1 MEKINFKIDL
11 DIITHDKVKEHPF
24 VNISINGYPQF
35 GEILNKSTVV
45 EIDTEIED
53 DTENFLS
60 IEYTNKDPI
69 NDVIRDNNNSI
80 IEDKRVE
87 IKNISIND
95 IDLDF
100 FVFENDDIFKY
111 TVNDPEISID
121 TLSGFEASKLSWNGR
136 TTLKFTTP
144 VYIWILENI

>member
-35 GEILNKSTVV
+35 GEILSKSTVV

-60 IEYTNKDPI
+60 IEYTNKDPLT
-69 NDVIRDNNNSI
+69 DVVLGPDNSI
-80 IEDKRVE
+80 IADKRIE
-87 IKNISIND
+87 IKNITIND

-100 FVFENDDIFKY
+100 FAFEDTDIFTY
-111 TVNDPEISID
+111 DIYDPASPQDTVNNFDA
-121 TLSGFEASKLSWNGR
+121 TKLSWNGR

-144 VYIWILENI
+144 IYIWILENL